1 MSIGSGNAESDD
13 DFLFKCFVENAAL
26 VEAKDIN
33 SSGMIIAGRTGAGK
47 TAILRS
53 IAQEN
58 DYHIEIDPSLM
69 AMDYVANSDALRFVY
84 MIGGDLNLLFQTLWK
99 HVLCIEFIRL
109 RYDVKTAQKS
119 KTIFNSLV
127 EKYFTDERKKRSV
140 EYLRKWEGEF
150 WITMDVNIKEIT
162 ESVEEQLL
170 AEFGSEI
177 SKFKAG
183 GQYEQRLSNG
193 QKTELVAR
201 TKKIINSQQLADLHG
216 VIEMLSEEVGSVTNY
231 YILLDKL
238 DENWVDVAVRFRMI
252 RALVETLRSFR
263 KIRSLKVL
271 VALRTDVLER
281 VVLETAEVSFQ
292 REKFEDYFINI
303 FWDKA
308 ELMSLVEK
316 RLIELFKRQYTNE
329 SIGFAEV
336 FPETVSQRK
345 TFDWML
351 ERTLMRPR
359 DIIAFVNE
367 CINAANGRSKI
378 LVSDIHKAEVEF
390 ARKRKAA
397 MEQEWL
403 SCFPTLKHLLDFI
416 GRQRKIAFSLKELC
430 DGGLDDLALS
440 IYSEGKVSFDP
451 LYKSAK
457 NYVDSGEND
466 NGMFAR
472 HLATILYRVGA
483 VGIKVGV
490 GDRLIY
496 SHIDEPLIS
505 PDILENESKLRIHS
519 MLHAAFRI
527 QDNGK

>member
-1 MSIGSGNAESDD
+1 MNKNKANKVDLNPVVLKRGMSIGSGNAESDD

-201 TKKIINSQQLADLHG
+201 TKKIINSQQLADLPP
-216 VIEMLSEEVGSVTNY
+216 
-231 YILLDKL
+231 
-238 DENWVDVAVRFRMI
+238 RF
-252 RALVETLRSFR
+252 
-263 KIRSLKVL
+263 
-271 VALRTDVLER
+271 
-281 VVLETAEVSFQ
+281 
-292 REKFEDYFINI
+292 
-303 FWDKA
+303 
-308 ELMSLVEK
+308 
-316 RLIELFKRQYTNE
+316 
-329 SIGFAEV
+329 
-336 FPETVSQRK
+336 
-345 TFDWML
+345 
-351 ERTLMRPR
+351 
-359 DIIAFVNE
+359 
-367 CINAANGRSKI
+367 
-378 LVSDIHKAEVEF
+378 EF
-390 ARKRKAA
+390 
-397 MEQEWL
+397 
-403 SCFPTLKHLLDFI
+403 
-416 GRQRKIAFSLKELC
+416 
-430 DGGLDDLALS
+430 
-440 IYSEGKVSFDP
+440 
-451 LYKSAK
+451 
-457 NYVDSGEND
+457 
-466 NGMFAR
+466 
-472 HLATILYRVGA
+472 
-483 VGIKVGV
+483 
-490 GDRLIY
+490 
-496 SHIDEPLIS
+496 
-505 PDILENESKLRIHS
+505 
-519 MLHAAFRI
+519 
-527 QDNGK
+527 